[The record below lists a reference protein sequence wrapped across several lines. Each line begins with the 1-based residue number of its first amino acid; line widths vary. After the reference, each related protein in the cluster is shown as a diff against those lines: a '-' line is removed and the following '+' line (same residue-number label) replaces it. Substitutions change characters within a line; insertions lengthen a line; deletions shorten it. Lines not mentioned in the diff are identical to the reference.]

1 MTLLNI
7 GLRRYTLPP
16 TQGWR
21 QGGHQEPFLGLGHPR
36 LGKAKCG
43 LAPSTATLHHL
54 RPCRP
59 AQASNSLIS
68 QLASRRPRCCRP
80 FNTTPPRVDSRR
92 RIPPLLPPHAPAA
105 PSPPPR
111 CHLQAPLW
119 SGPSFAMA
127 LPFCSR
133 AADRPSTTRCAQFNL
148 RAALGNAR
156 CLVGG
161 CRFPM
166 RSQCVDDPDSSQP
179 NERRRWESGD
189 HEPSAS
195 AHGAFGAG
203 HGSHRQSTRAKQR
216 LFGPVLSPVPR
227 PVSPGRAC
235 PASKRGVRSADGR
248 QRIKKAARS
257 GTPADKPPSLRT
269 SHEPLTK

>member
-1 MTLLNI
+1 MSTSSSLKLTHQSACLPPPALLPSVQHHPAASRLSAPNPASAA
-7 GLRRYTLPP
+7 TTCACSSLPP
-16 TQGWR
+16 T
-21 QGGHQEPFLGLGHPR
+21 
-36 LGKAKCG
+36 AM
-43 LAPSTATLHHL
+43 PSL
-54 RPCRP
+54 
-59 AQASNSLIS
+59 S
-68 QLASRRPRCCRP
+68 
-80 FNTTPPRVDSRR
+80 TPLVWPVIRHG
-92 RIPPLLPPHAPAA
+92 IA
-105 PSPPPR
+105 
-111 CHLQAPLW
+111 
-119 SGPSFAMA
+119 
-127 LPFCSR
+127 FCSR
-133 AADRPSTTRCAQFNL
+133 AADRRSTTRRAQFNL

-156 CLVGG
+156 CLDGG

-179 NERRRWESGD
+179 NKRRRWESGD

-235 PASKRGVRSADGR
+235 PESKRGVRSADGL

-257 GTPADKPPSLRT
+257 GTPADSPPSLRT